1 MTPRGTDERAFWG
14 FEDVLL
20 FFGLSLPALLL
31 ANLLVRLM
39 QWTLPGVFST
49 KAMQVLPM
57 QFVFY
62 LLLFS
67 ILWILMRTRYQR
79 PVLRSLGWTYPF
91 PWRWTIMLLGPV
103 LAFSLSALGAA
114 LKAPVLPMAFD
125 EMAHDRTSV
134 ILLGLFVTTL
144 GPICEEVVFR
154 GFLYPVIAG
163 VAGAAAGI
171 VSAALIFG
179 MLHGPQYSWSWQHV
193 VVVSAA
199 GIAFGFVR
207 WFTGSTAASAL
218 LHATYNLTVFAGFL
232 VQTGWRS

>member
-1 MTPRGTDERAFWG
+1 MTPGDREARAFWG

-31 ANLLVRLM
+31 ANGLVRLL
-39 QWTLPGVFST
+39 QWSLPQVFAT

-62 LLLFS
+62 LLLFA
-67 ILWILMRTRYQR
+67 ILWTLMRLRYRR

-91 PWRWTIMLLGPV
+91 PWRWTVMLLGPV
-103 LAFSLSALGAA
+103 LAFALSALGAA
-114 LKAPVLPMAFD
+114 LKAPVLPMTFD
-125 EMAHDRTSV
+125 EMAQDRLSIV
-134 ILLGLFVTTL
+134 LLGIFVTTL

-171 VSAALIFG
+171 VFAALIFG

-193 VVVSAA
+193 LVVSAA
-199 GIAFGFVR
+199 GIAFGFAR
-207 WFTGSTAASAL
+207 WSTGSTAASAL

-232 VQTGWRS
+232 LQTGWPS